1 MGIHLNLAAILYEAA
16 IRHGLRGLVCMLGE
30 QTIAFNA
37 DDLARVLKE
46 RAQDSVSAGARAG
59 TRLTAQDFFLQLGFR
74 GAESLDVSGYEGAT
88 HIFDLND
95 EELPVTLQGR
105 FDLVLNGGTLE
116 HVFHLPNALTNVT
129 RMLRADGVVVHVLP
143 CNNWVDHG
151 FYQFSPTLMFDYY
164 REAGFQVLESILT
177 SYAPTRDR
185 HWYVEAALPG
195 TLGSGL
201 AGTLDSRIYLHV
213 FMARRSGLVTERPVP
228 TQGHYAQALGIT
240 SVTRVRWFEPY
251 LLIDGEKHGLEP
263 ARRVTLTHEFTWH
276 GDYCWSV
283 AMPEF
288 ASIADNVENPARSP
302 LVLLEDGQVLGP
314 PHTLHQRIR
323 EIGFGA
329 YSHWGDALY
338 FSTSDNSAPNKN
350 GRSYVAILPQRR
362 TEERVSH
369 PTSEFQGS

>member
-30 QTIAFNA
+30 QTIAFDA

-46 RAQDSVSAGARAG
+46 RARDSVSAGARAG
-59 TRLTAQDFFLQLGFR
+59 TRLTAQDFFLRLGFR

-116 HVFHLPNALTNVT
+116 HVFHLPNALTNIT
-129 RMLRADGVVVHVLP
+129 RMLRVGGVVVHVLP

-164 REAGFQVLESILT
+164 RAAGFQLLESILT
-177 SYAPTRDR
+177 SYTPTRDR
-185 HWYVEAALPG
+185 HWYVESALPG
-195 TLGSGL
+195 VLGSGF
-201 AGTLDSRIYLHV
+201 AGTLDSGIYLHV
-213 FMARRSGLVTERPVP
+213 FMARRTAPVMERPVP
-228 TQGHYAQALGIT
+228 TQGHYAQAPD
-240 SVTRVRWFEPY
+240 VTLTPRVRWFEPY
-251 LLIDGEKHGLEP
+251 LLVDGEKHGLEP
-263 ARRVTLTHEFTWH
+263 ARRVALTRGFTQH

-314 PHTLHQRIR
+314 AHTLHQKIR
-323 EIGFGA
+323 EIGLGA

-338 FSTSDNSAPNKN
+338 FSTSDNSAPDKN

-362 TEERVSH
+362 TEEHLSRPASQLKE
-369 PTSEFQGS
+369 S